1 MRFSHVLPFLGS
13 SALAA
18 PAPSP
23 LDDPA
28 IAELARRAAIT
39 PGVTATTCSV
49 KVKGENGFP
58 NIQAADWQGTMYIV
72 NGLPAPA
79 GNKNGDNPFDVVLR
93 AGSPDALGLPYK
105 VANSQI
111 GSLLFVINGFLTKF
125 PQNLQG
131 PSVDY
136 VTTKVNGINYRA
148 DVDFSSG
155 VDYTKQPQ
163 RFVTARKGDTTG
175 LASSY
180 PVSEGFLVM
189 DVTVTG
195 KDTRSINGGV
205 QLYGPANVALGI
217 LNSIYTMRASLL
229 LLPSLIASSIW
240 ASPTPSPFNDPALAE
255 QLGRRAA
262 AAGQPTITATQW
274 LRHNYVKVKGT
285 AANFQADVDGSN
297 VPIAQQ
303 PQRFTTS
310 MTNGPVTTY
319 PITSGF
325 LGMKISDP
333 TAQNTRDVNG
343 AFYFNGPNF
352 ALYVGFVTGSCLGSA
367 TLPLNL
373 A

>member
-1 MRFSHVLPFLGS
+1 MRFSHIIPFLGS
-13 SALAA
+13 SALAV

-28 IAELARRAAIT
+28 FAELARRAAIT
-39 PGVTATTCSV
+39 TGVTATTCSV

-72 NGLPAPA
+72 NGLPAPE

-111 GSLLFVINGFLTKF
+111 GSLLFVTNGFLTKF
-125 PQNLQG
+125 PQNLKG

-217 LNSIYTMRASLL
+217 PNI
-229 LLPSLIASSIW
+229 
-240 ASPTPSPFNDPALAE
+240 
-255 QLGRRAA
+255 
-262 AAGQPTITATQW
+262 
-274 LRHNYVKVKGT
+274 KGT

-303 PQRFTTS
+303 PQQFTTS
-310 MTNGPVTTY
+310 ITNGPVTTY
-319 PITSGF
+319 HITSGF

>member
-1 MRFSHVLPFLGS
+1 
-13 SALAA
+13 
-18 PAPSP
+18 
-23 LDDPA
+23 
-28 IAELARRAAIT
+28 
-39 PGVTATTCSV
+39 
-49 KVKGENGFP
+49 
-58 NIQAADWQGTMYIV
+58 MYIV

-111 GSLLFVINGFLTKF
+111 GSLLFVTNGFLTKF
-125 PQNLQG
+125 TQNLQG

-195 KDTRSINGGV
+195 KDTRSVNGGV

-217 LNSIYTMRASLL
+217 PNSM
-229 LLPSLIASSIW
+229 
-240 ASPTPSPFNDPALAE
+240 
-255 QLGRRAA
+255 
-262 AAGQPTITATQW
+262 
-274 LRHNYVKVKGT
+274 YV
-285 AANFQADVDGSN
+285 AY
-297 VPIAQQ
+297 I
-303 PQRFTTS
+303 
-310 MTNGPVTTY
+310 
-319 PITSGF
+319 
-325 LGMKISDP
+325 
-333 TAQNTRDVNG
+333 
-343 AFYFNGPNF
+343 
-352 ALYVGFVTGSCLGSA
+352 TGSCFTNVTVPAVITS
-367 TLPLNL
+367 
-373 A
+373 